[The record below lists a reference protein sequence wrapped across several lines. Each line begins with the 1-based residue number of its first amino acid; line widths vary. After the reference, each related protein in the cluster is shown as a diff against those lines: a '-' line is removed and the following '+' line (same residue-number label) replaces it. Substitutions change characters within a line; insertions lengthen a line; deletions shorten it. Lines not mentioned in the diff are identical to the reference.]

1 MTIDVTAAPSR
12 VELEEMTLEKMNEKM
27 TAVEEEDGGEEV
39 EEDFSPLGKIE
50 GWSAFECSSGPFGFR
65 G

>member
-1 MTIDVTAAPSR
+1 MTPEEAAVAARP
-12 VELEEMTLEKMNEKM
+12 EIEEETPAEATLEV
-27 TAVEEEDGGEEV
+27 VETED
-39 EEDFSPLGKIE
+39 EEDFNPLGKIE